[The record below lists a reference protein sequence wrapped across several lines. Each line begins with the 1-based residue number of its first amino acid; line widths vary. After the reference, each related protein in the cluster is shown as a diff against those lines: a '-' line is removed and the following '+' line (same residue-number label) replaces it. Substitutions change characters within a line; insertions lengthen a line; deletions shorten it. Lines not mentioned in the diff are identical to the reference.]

1 MKEFD
6 TFKTD
11 LAYVVMAK
19 SDEKYPS
26 IHCHAEYELY
36 YFMQGD
42 VEYRIEGHRYQL
54 TPETLLLIPANSIHG
69 VTVKTTRLHRR
80 ISIHFLPE
88 MLDEAERAL
97 LLSLYQSSHRYY
109 PDVGGSRIDSLVQS
123 ILDCKNMEAP
133 LKPVALKHYIISLLI
148 QVYQT
153 NVQQKKAF
161 SAPLDERIQAVLTYL
176 NSNLQKKITLEHLA
190 QKFKISK
197 NHLNAVFRQEIGI
210 AINHYIRI
218 KRVVA
223 ARQKMLQGYS
233 AEEAAYMTGFN
244 DYSNFYRAYKSFFHV
259 NPSARLKP
267 PEDGQETDPWSLC
280 P

>member
-1 MKEFD
+1 MLKNNERVD

-11 LAYVVMAK
+11 LAYVVAAK
-19 SDEKYPS
+19 SDKKYPS

-42 VEYRIEGHRYQL
+42 VEYQIEGHRYQL
-54 TPETLLLIPANSIHG
+54 TPESLLLIPANSIHG
-69 VTVKTTRLHRR
+69 VTIKSTRLHRR

-88 MLDEAERAL
+88 MLDEAEQAL
-97 LLSLYQSSHRYY
+97 LLRLYQSSNRYY
-109 PDVGGSRIDSLVQS
+109 PDVAGSRIDSLVQS
-123 ILDCKNMEAP
+123 IFDCKNMEAP

-161 SAPLDERIQAVLTYL
+161 SAPLDERIQAVLMYL
-176 NSNLQKKITLEHLA
+176 NNNLQKKITLEQLA
-190 QKFKISK
+190 RKFHVSK
-197 NHLNAVFRQEIGI
+197 NYLNAVFRKEIGI
-210 AINHYIRI
+210 TINHYIRI

-223 ARQKMLQGYS
+223 ARQKMLQGCS
-233 AEEAAYMTGFN
+233 AEEAAYMMGFN

-259 NPSARLKP
+259 KPSAGLKS
-267 PEDGQETDPWSLC
+267 PEDGQETYP
-280 P
+280 